1 MRNPRRSRDESIVSR
16 HAYYE
21 DLKALAREKRVA
33 YGVATDAL
41 GLREIRRIYKS
52 EGIRIDS
59 WPLPRR
65 IKALYMCADGDFS
78 VAIQASLPT
87 EPKIF
92 ALLHELKH
100 HYVDQ
105 EALAAG
111 TIACG
116 DLNANELIE
125 KGAEVFAAEFI
136 YPEQEFAEDLHE
148 LRVPVWTP
156 EEIVRL
162 KRGCKARVSYMYL
175 CKRLVRLGFVR
186 RDDIGEIQFRKLE
199 EQLYGAPFY
208 RRRRAS

>member
-1 MRNPRRSRDESIVSR
+1 MSR

-21 DLKALAREKRVA
+21 NLKSLAREKRVA
-33 YGVATDAL
+33 YGVATEAL
-41 GLREIRRIYKS
+41 GLREIRHIYKS
-52 EGIRIDS
+52 EGIRIDP

-65 IKALYMCADGDFS
+65 IKALYMSADGDYS
-78 VAIQASLPT
+78 VAIQQSLPN

-116 DLNANELIE
+116 DFNANELIE
-125 KGAEVFAAEFI
+125 IGAEVFAAEFI

-148 LRVPVWTP
+148 LRVPAWTP

-186 RDDIGEIQFRKLE
+186 HEDIEEVEFRKLE
-199 EQLYGAPFY
+199 ERLYGAPFY
-208 RRRRAS
+208 RRRWAS